1 MISNPGTKNSL
12 FGSIATTSSGC
23 WKSMIVTDLAYKL
36 LAMVVLTPLLTI
48 LLQGLLMVRG
58 NPVLSDVDIAWFF
71 IGPLGWLCAIV
82 IGAVWLGILAL
93 EQASL
98 LAILAAHSQGKQL
111 NALGALQYALTYTV
125 SVVRVAGRLTAASLL
140 VAAPF
145 LLTAGSVY
153 LFALS
158 EYDIN
163 YYLDERPLIFRVA
176 VGLAV
181 ILGAG
186 LMSILLRL
194 YSGWFLALPLVLFDR
209 VPTPVALPK
218 SRQMIAG
225 KRLLVLRWLV
235 AWLLVGILANAI
247 ATFFLGMAGRW
258 LIPST
263 LGSLALLAGR
273 VGLMLVAFSLV
284 SLVLHL
290 IGSLGFAILMF
301 HAYQK
306 LNPGAE
312 KSLASAPLLNHRH
325 PFPKPTLNRYRAIA
339 ICLIGLL
346 VAAWIGASAINRL
359 QWKEDVKIM
368 AHRGASKAAPENSL
382 AAVRVAMEAGS
393 DWVEIDVQ
401 ETADGEVVVIHDS
414 DFMKLARNKTK
425 VWDARLSDLQSIDI
439 GGSFGPSFQ
448 NEHVPTLSEVL
459 QLCQGKTGILIELKY
474 YGHDQQL
481 EQRVV
486 DLVEKHG
493 MSNEIMVM
501 SLKPEGVRKMKRLRP
516 TWKCGV
522 LLSVS
527 VGNIQKIEA
536 DFLAVNAR
544 FATRSLIN
552 KLHQAGKE
560 IYVWTVD
567 DPVSMSL
574 LMNRGVDGLITNRPE
589 VAKEVL
595 KQRSNMSSTDRLL
608 TEIAGLLGKPP
619 KYEEQ

>member
-12 FGSIATTSSGC
+12 LGSIATTSSGC

-111 NALGALQYALTYTV
+111 SALGALQYALTYTV

-186 LMSILLRL
+186 LLSILLRL

-209 VPTPVALPK
+209 VPTSVALPK

-235 AWLLVGILANAI
+235 VWLLVGILANAI

-263 LGSLALLAGR
+263 LGSLAVLAGR
-273 VGLMLVAFSLV
+273 VEASPRLFLRCLML
-284 SLVLHL
+284 
-290 IGSLGFAILMF
+290 GS
-301 HAYQK
+301 
-306 LNPGAE
+306 
-312 KSLASAPLLNHRH
+312 
-325 PFPKPTLNRYRAIA
+325 
-339 ICLIGLL
+339 
-346 VAAWIGASAINRL
+346 
-359 QWKEDVKIM
+359 
-368 AHRGASKAAPENSL
+368 
-382 AAVRVAMEAGS
+382 
-393 DWVEIDVQ
+393 
-401 ETADGEVVVIHDS
+401 
-414 DFMKLARNKTK
+414 
-425 VWDARLSDLQSIDI
+425 
-439 GGSFGPSFQ
+439 
-448 NEHVPTLSEVL
+448 
-459 QLCQGKTGILIELKY
+459 
-474 YGHDQQL
+474 
-481 EQRVV
+481 
-486 DLVEKHG
+486 
-493 MSNEIMVM
+493 
-501 SLKPEGVRKMKRLRP
+501 
-516 TWKCGV
+516 
-522 LLSVS
+522 S
-527 VGNIQKIEA
+527 VGSN
-536 DFLAVNAR
+536 
-544 FATRSLIN
+544 
-552 KLHQAGKE
+552 
-560 IYVWTVD
+560 YVYHPYT
-567 DPVSMSL
+567 
-574 LMNRGVDGLITNRPE
+574 
-589 VAKEVL
+589 
-595 KQRSNMSSTDRLL
+595 
-608 TEIAGLLGKPP
+608 
-619 KYEEQ
+619 

>member
-1 MISNPGTKNSL
+1 MISNPSARNSL
-12 FGSIATTSSGC
+12 LGSITFYGSGC
-23 WKSMIVTDLAYKL
+23 WKSMIITDLAYKL

-48 LLQGLLMVRG
+48 LLQGLLVVRG

-82 IGAVWLGILAL
+82 IGDVWLGILAL

-98 LAILAAHSQGKQL
+98 LAILAAQSQGKEL
-111 NALGALQYALTYTV
+111 SALGALRYALNYTV
-125 SVVRVAGRLTAASLL
+125 PVVRVAGRLTAASLL
-140 VAAPF
+140 IAAPF
-145 LLTAGSVY
+145 LLTAGWIY
-153 LFALS
+153 IFALS
-158 EYDIN
+158 DYDIN
-163 YYLDERPLIFRVA
+163 YYLDERPVIFRVA

-181 ILGAG
+181 ILGTG
-186 LMSILLRL
+186 LLTILLRL

-209 VPTPVALPK
+209 VPTSLALPK

-225 KRLLVLRWLV
+225 KRLIVFRWMV
-235 AWLLVGILANAI
+235 AWLVVGVIANAL

-263 LGSLALLAGR
+263 LGALTFLAGR
-273 VGLMLVAFSLV
+273 VGLMLLAFSVV
-284 SLVLHL
+284 SLILHL
-290 IGSLGFAILMF
+290 IGSLGFALLLF

-306 LNPGAE
+306 MNPDAE
-312 KSLASAPLLNHRH
+312 KSLAIAPLLHNRH
-325 PFPKPTLNRYRAIA
+325 HFPKLTLNRYRAMA

-346 VAAWIGASAINRL
+346 AVAWIGASAISRL
-359 QWKEDVKIM
+359 QWKEEVKIM

-382 AAVRVAMEAGS
+382 AAVRLAMEAGS

-401 ETADGEVVVIHDS
+401 ENADGEVVVIHDS

-439 GGSFGPSFQ
+439 GGSFGPSFE
-448 NEHVPTLSEVL
+448 NERVPTLSEVL
-459 QLCQGKTGILIELKY
+459 QLCQGKTGVLIELKY

-486 DLVEKHG
+486 DIVEKHG

-516 TWKCGV
+516 KWKCGV

-527 VGNIQKIEA
+527 VGNIQKMEA

-544 FATRSLIN
+544 FATRGLIN
-552 KLHQAGKE
+552 KLHYAGKE

-567 DPVSMSL
+567 DPVSMSM
-574 LMNRGVDGLITNRPE
+574 LMNRGVDGVITNLPQ
-589 VAKEVL
+589 VARDVL
-595 KQRSNMSSTDRLL
+595 KQRSSMSSTDRLL
-608 TEIAGLLGKPP
+608 TEIAALLGKPP

>member
-1 MISNPGTKNSL
+1 
-12 FGSIATTSSGC
+12 
-23 WKSMIVTDLAYKL
+23 MIVTDLAYKL

-48 LLQGLLMVRG
+48 LLQGLLLARG

-71 IGPLGWLCAIV
+71 LGPLGWLCAIV
-82 IGAVWLGILAL
+82 IGAAWLGILAL
-93 EQASL
+93 RQASL

-111 NALGALQYALTYTV
+111 SVLGALRYSLNHTV
-125 SVVRVAGRLTAASLL
+125 PIVRVAGRLTAASLL
-140 VAAPF
+140 VIAPF
-145 LLTAGSVY
+145 LLTAGSIY
-153 LFALS
+153 IFALS

-163 YYLDERPLIFRVA
+163 YYLDERPMIFRIA

-181 ILGAG
+181 ILGTG
-186 LMSILLRL
+186 LLTILLRL

-209 VPTPVALPK
+209 VPTSVALPK

-225 KRLLVLRWLV
+225 KRLLVFRWMV
-235 AWLLVGILANAI
+235 AWLLVGIIANAI
-247 ATFFLGMAGRW
+247 ATFFLGMLGRW

-273 VGLMLVAFSLV
+273 VGLMLLALSVV
-284 SLVLHL
+284 SLILNL
-290 IGSLGFAILMF
+290 IGSLSFALLMF

-306 LNPGAE
+306 LNPDAE
-312 KSLASAPLLNHRH
+312 KSLASAPRLSNRQH
-325 PFPKPTLNRYRAIA
+325 FPKPTLNRYRAMA

-346 VAAWIGASAINRL
+346 AAAWIGASAINRL
-359 QWKEDVKIM
+359 QWNEEVKIM
-368 AHRGASKAAPENSL
+368 AHRGASQAAPENSM
-382 AAVRVAMEAGS
+382 AAVRMAMEAGS

-425 VWDARLSDLQSIDI
+425 VWDARLLDLQNIDI
-439 GGSFGPSFQ
+439 GSSFGPPFE
-448 NEHVPTLSEVL
+448 NERVPTLSEVL
-459 QLCQGKTGILIELKY
+459 QLCQGKTGVLIELKY

-486 DLVEKHG
+486 DIVEKHG

-516 TWKCGV
+516 NWKCGV

-552 KLHQAGKE
+552 KLHYAGKE

-574 LMNRGVDGLITNRPE
+574 LMNRGVDGVITNRPE
-589 VAKEVL
+589 IVRDVL
-595 KQRSNMSSTDRLL
+595 RQRSGMSSTDRLL
-608 TEIAGLLGKPP
+608 TEIAALLGKPP
-619 KYEEQ
+619 TYGEQ

>member
-145 LLTAGSVY
+145 LLTASSVY

-273 VGLMLVAFSLV
+273 VGLMLVAFSVV

-306 LNPGAE
+306 LNPDAE

-346 VAAWIGASAINRL
+346 VAAWIGASAISRL

-382 AAVRVAMEAGS
+382 AAVRFAMEAGS

-552 KLHQAGKE
+552 KLHQAGKQ

>member
-1 MISNPGTKNSL
+1 
-12 FGSIATTSSGC
+12 
-23 WKSMIVTDLAYKL
+23 MIVTDLAYKL

-111 NALGALQYALTYTV
+111 SALGALQYALTYTV

-145 LLTAGSVY
+145 LLTAGLVY

-186 LMSILLRL
+186 LLAILLRL

-209 VPTPVALPK
+209 VPTSMALQK

-235 AWLLVGILANAI
+235 VWLLVGIAANAM

-258 LIPST
+258 LVPST

-273 VGLMLVAFSLV
+273 VGLMLVALSVV
-284 SLVLHL
+284 SLVLNL
-290 IGSLGFAILMF
+290 IGSLGFALLMF

-306 LNPGAE
+306 MNPDAE
-312 KSLASAPLLNHRH
+312 QSLASAPLLNHRH

-346 VAAWIGASAINRL
+346 MAAWIGASAISRL

-393 DWVEIDVQ
+393 NWVEIDVQ

-448 NEHVPTLSEVL
+448 NERVPTLSDVL
-459 QLCQGKTGILIELKY
+459 QLCQGKTGVLIELKY

-486 DLVEKHG
+486 DIVEKHG

-501 SLKPEGVRKMKRLRP
+501 SLKPDGVRKMKRLRP

-527 VGNIQKIEA
+527 VGNIQKIQA

-589 VAKEVL
+589 VAKDVL

>member
-1 MISNPGTKNSL
+1 
-12 FGSIATTSSGC
+12 
-23 WKSMIVTDLAYKL
+23 MIVTDLAYKL

-98 LAILAAHSQGKQL
+98 LAILAANAQGKQL
-111 NALGALQYALTYTV
+111 SALGALQYALTYTL
-125 SVVRVAGRLTAASLL
+125 SVVRVAGRLTAASLV

-153 LFALS
+153 LFALN

-186 LMSILLRL
+186 LLSILLRL

-209 VPTPVALPK
+209 VPTSVALPK

-235 AWLLVGILANAI
+235 GWLLVGILANAI

-273 VGLMLVAFSLV
+273 VGLMLVALSVV
-284 SLVLHL
+284 SLVLNI
-290 IGSLGFAILMF
+290 IGSLGFALLMF

-306 LNPGAE
+306 LNPDAE

-325 PFPKPTLNRYRAIA
+325 PFPNPTLNRYRAIA

-346 VAAWIGASAINRL
+346 AAAWIGASAISRL

-382 AAVRVAMEAGS
+382 AAVRGAIEAGS

-414 DFMKLARNKTK
+414 DLMKLARNKTK

-439 GGSFGPSFQ
+439 GNSFGPSFQ
-448 NEHVPTLSEVL
+448 NERVPTLSEVL
-459 QLCQGKTGILIELKY
+459 KLCQGKTGVLIELKY

-486 DLVEKHG
+486 DIVEKHG

-501 SLKPEGVRKMKRLRP
+501 SLKPDGVRKMKRLRP

-567 DPVSMSL
+567 DPVSMSM

-589 VAKEVL
+589 VTKDVL

-619 KYEEQ
+619 TYEEQ

>member
-1 MISNPGTKNSL
+1 
-12 FGSIATTSSGC
+12 
-23 WKSMIVTDLAYKL
+23 MIVTDFAYKL

-48 LLQGLLMVRG
+48 LLQGLLLARG

-71 IGPLGWLCAIV
+71 LGPLGWLCAIV
-82 IGAVWLGILAL
+82 IGAAWLGILAL
-93 EQASL
+93 RQASL

-111 NALGALQYALTYTV
+111 SVLGALRYSLNHTV
-125 SVVRVAGRLTAASLL
+125 PVVRVAGRLTAASLL
-140 VAAPF
+140 VIAPF
-145 LLTAGSVY
+145 LLTAGSIY
-153 LFALS
+153 IFALS

-163 YYLDERPLIFRVA
+163 YYLDERPMIFRIA

-181 ILGAG
+181 ILGTG
-186 LMSILLRL
+186 LLTILLRL

-209 VPTPVALPK
+209 VPTSVALPK

-225 KRLLVLRWLV
+225 KRLLVFRWMV
-235 AWLLVGILANAI
+235 AWLLVGIIANAI
-247 ATFFLGMAGRW
+247 ATFFLGMLGRW

-273 VGLMLVAFSLV
+273 VGLMLLALSVV
-284 SLVLHL
+284 SLILNL
-290 IGSLGFAILMF
+290 IGSLSFALLMF

-306 LNPGAE
+306 LNPDAE
-312 KSLASAPLLNHRH
+312 KSLASAPRLSNRQH
-325 PFPKPTLNRYRAIA
+325 FPKPTLNRYRAMA

-346 VAAWIGASAINRL
+346 AAAWIGASAINRL
-359 QWKEDVKIM
+359 QWNEEVKIM
-368 AHRGASKAAPENSL
+368 AHRGASQAAPENSM
-382 AAVRVAMEAGS
+382 AAVRMAMEAGS

-425 VWDARLSDLQSIDI
+425 VWDARLLDLQNIDI
-439 GGSFGPSFQ
+439 GSSFGPPFE
-448 NEHVPTLSEVL
+448 NERVPTLSEVL
-459 QLCQGKTGILIELKY
+459 QLCQGKTGVLIELKY

-486 DLVEKHG
+486 DIVEKHG

-516 TWKCGV
+516 NWKCGV

-552 KLHQAGKE
+552 KLHYAGKE

-574 LMNRGVDGLITNRPE
+574 LMNRGVDGVITNRPE
-589 VAKEVL
+589 IVRDVL
-595 KQRSNMSSTDRLL
+595 RQRSGMSSTDRLL
-608 TEIAGLLGKPP
+608 TEIAALLGKPP
-619 KYEEQ
+619 TYGEQ

>member
-1 MISNPGTKNSL
+1 MVNNPRTENNLLS
-12 FGSIATTSSGC
+12 SIATYGNGC

-36 LAMVVLTPLLTI
+36 LAMAVLTPLLAI

-71 IGPLGWLCAIV
+71 IGPLGWLCAIMM
-82 IGAVWLGILAL
+82 GAVWLGILAL

-111 NALGALQYALTYTV
+111 SALGALQYALTYTV

-153 LFALS
+153 LFAVS

-176 VGLAV
+176 VGLGV
-181 ILGAG
+181 VLGAG
-186 LMSILLRL
+186 LLSILLRL

-209 VPTPVALPK
+209 VPTSLALPK

-235 AWLLVGILANAI
+235 AWLTVGIIANAL
-247 ATFFLGMAGRW
+247 ASVFLGMAGRW
-258 LIPST
+258 LIPSA

-273 VGLMLVAFSLV
+273 VGLMLVALSVV
-284 SLVLHL
+284 SLILNL
-290 IGSLGFAILMF
+290 IGSLGFALLLF

-306 LNPGAE
+306 LNPDAE
-312 KSLASAPLLNHRH
+312 KSLASAPLLNHRIH
-325 PFPKPTLNRYRAIA
+325 FPKPTLNRYRAIA
-339 ICLIGLL
+339 VCLIGLL
-346 VAAWIGASAINRL
+346 VAAWIGASAISRL
-359 QWKEDVKIM
+359 QWKEEVMIM

-382 AAVRVAMEAGS
+382 AAVRLAMEAGS

-448 NEHVPTLSEVL
+448 NERVPTLSEVL
-459 QLCQGKTGILIELKY
+459 QLCQGKTGVLIELKY

-486 DLVEKHG
+486 DIVEKHG

-501 SLKPEGVRKMKRLRP
+501 SLKPDGVRKMKRLRP

-589 VAKEVL
+589 VAKDVL

>member
-1 MISNPGTKNSL
+1 
-12 FGSIATTSSGC
+12 
-23 WKSMIVTDLAYKL
+23 MIVTDLAYKL
-36 LAMVVLTPLLTI
+36 LAMAVLTPLLTI

-71 IGPLGWLCAIV
+71 IGPLGWLCAIM

-111 NALGALQYALTYTV
+111 SALGALQYALNYTV
-125 SVVRVAGRLTAASLL
+125 PVVRVAGRLIAASLL

-163 YYLDERPLIFRVA
+163 YYLDERPLNFRIA
-176 VGLAV
+176 VVLGV

-186 LMSILLRL
+186 LLTILLRL

-209 VPTPVALPK
+209 VPTSVALPK

-225 KRLLVLRWLV
+225 KRLLVLRWMV

-247 ATFFLGMAGRW
+247 ATYFLGMAGRW

-273 VGLMLVAFSLV
+273 VGLMLVALSVV
-284 SLVLHL
+284 SLVLNL
-290 IGSLGFAILMF
+290 IGSLGFALLMF

-306 LNPGAE
+306 MNPDAE

-339 ICLIGLL
+339 VCLIGLL
-346 VAAWIGASAINRL
+346 VAAWIGASAISRL
-359 QWKEDVKIM
+359 RWKEEVMIM

-382 AAVRVAMEAGS
+382 AAVRIAIEAGS

-439 GGSFGPSFQ
+439 GGSFGPPFQ
-448 NEHVPTLSEVL
+448 NERVPTLSEVL
-459 QLCQGKTGILIELKY
+459 QLCQGKTGVLIELKY

-486 DLVEKHG
+486 DIVERHG
-493 MSNEIMVM
+493 MSKEIMVM
-501 SLKPEGVRKMKRLRP
+501 SLKPDGVRKMKRLRP

-574 LMNRGVDGLITNRPE
+574 LMNRGVDGVITNRPE
-589 VAKEVL
+589 VAKDVL

>member
-145 LLTAGSVY
+145 LLTASSVY

-306 LNPGAE
+306 LNPDAE

-346 VAAWIGASAINRL
+346 VAAWIGASAISRL

-552 KLHQAGKE
+552 KLHQAGKQ

>member
-145 LLTAGSVY
+145 LLTASSVY

-273 VGLMLVAFSLV
+273 VGLMLVAFSVV

-306 LNPGAE
+306 LNPDAE

-346 VAAWIGASAINRL
+346 VAAWIGASAISRL

-382 AAVRVAMEAGS
+382 AAVRFAMEAGS

-501 SLKPEGVRKMKRLRP
+501 SLKPEGFRKMKRLRP

>member
-1 MISNPGTKNSL
+1 
-12 FGSIATTSSGC
+12 
-23 WKSMIVTDLAYKL
+23 MIVTDLAYKL

-111 NALGALQYALTYTV
+111 SALGALQYALTYTV

-145 LLTAGSVY
+145 LLTAGLVY

-186 LMSILLRL
+186 LLAILLRL

-209 VPTPVALPK
+209 VPTSMALQK

-235 AWLLVGILANAI
+235 VWLLVGIAANAM

-258 LIPST
+258 LVPST

-273 VGLMLVAFSLV
+273 VGLMLVALSVV
-284 SLVLHL
+284 SLVLNL
-290 IGSLGFAILMF
+290 IGSLGFALLMF

-306 LNPGAE
+306 MNPDAE
-312 KSLASAPLLNHRH
+312 VSLASAPFLNHRH

-346 VAAWIGASAINRL
+346 VAAWIGASAISRL

-393 DWVEIDVQ
+393 NWVEIDVQ

-448 NEHVPTLSEVL
+448 NERVPTLSDVL
-459 QLCQGKTGILIELKY
+459 QLCQGKTGVLIELKY

-486 DLVEKHG
+486 DIVEKHG

-501 SLKPEGVRKMKRLRP
+501 SLKPDGVRKMKRLRP

-527 VGNIQKIEA
+527 VGNIQKIQA

-589 VAKEVL
+589 VAKDVL

>member
-1 MISNPGTKNSL
+1 VISNPVDSNSL
-12 FGSIATTSSGC
+12 LGSITAYDSGC
-23 WKSMIVTDLAYKL
+23 YKSMIITDLAYKL

-48 LLQGLLMVRG
+48 LLQGLLVVRG
-58 NPVLSDVDIAWFF
+58 NSVLSDVDIARFF

-82 IGAVWLGILAL
+82 LGAVWLGILAL

-111 NALGALQYALTYTV
+111 SALSALRYALNYTV
-125 SVVRVAGRLTAASLL
+125 SVVRVASRLIAASLL

-145 LLTAGSVY
+145 LLTAGSIY
-153 LFALS
+153 FFALS

-163 YYLDERPLIFRVA
+163 YYLDERPMIFRVA

-181 ILGAG
+181 LLGTG
-186 LMSILLRL
+186 LLFILLRL

-209 VPTPVALPK
+209 VATSVALPE

-225 KRLLVLRWLV
+225 KRLLVLRWMVTWLV
-235 AWLLVGILANAI
+235 VGILANVI
-247 ATFFLGMAGRW
+247 ATFFLGMLGSW

-263 LGSLALLAGR
+263 LGSLAILAGR
-273 VGLMLVAFSLV
+273 VGLMLLALAVVGLILNLV
-284 SLVLHL
+284 
-290 IGSLGFAILMF
+290 GSIGFALLLF

-306 LNPGAE
+306 IHPDAE
-312 KSLASAPLLNHRH
+312 KSLASAPLLNNPYRV
-325 PFPKPTLNRYRAIA
+325 PTPSLDRYRLIA

-346 VAAWIGASAINRL
+346 VAAWIGASAISRL
-359 QWKEDVKIM
+359 RWKDEVKIM

-382 AAVRVAMEAGS
+382 AAVRMAIDAGS

-401 ETADGEVVVIHDS
+401 ETADGQVVVIHDS

-425 VWDARLSDLQSIDI
+425 VWDARLLDLPNIDI
-439 GGSFGPSFQ
+439 GSSFGPPFE
-448 NEHVPTLSEVL
+448 NERVPTLSEVL
-459 QLCQGKTGILIELKY
+459 QLCQGKTKVLIELKY

-486 DLVEKHG
+486 DIVEKNG
-493 MSNEIMVM
+493 MAKEIMVM
-501 SLKPEGVRKMKRLRP
+501 SLKPDGVRKIKRLRP
-516 TWKCGV
+516 NWKCGL

-552 KLHQAGKE
+552 KLHHANKE

-567 DPVSMSL
+567 DPVSMSS
-574 LMNRGVDGLITNRPE
+574 LMNRGVDGLITNLPE
-589 VAKEVL
+589 VARDVL
-595 KQRSNMSSTDRLL
+595 VQRSNMNSTDRLL
-608 TEIAGLLGKPP
+608 TEIAALLGKPQT
-619 KYEEQ
+619 YEEQ

>member
-273 VGLMLVAFSLV
+273 VGLMLVAFSVV

-306 LNPGAE
+306 LNPDAE

-346 VAAWIGASAINRL
+346 VAAWIGASAISRL